1 MGGET
6 ERENMAWYDG
16 LIPGRRQ
23 QLEEKLNPAQ
33 PLISRDEGFNIT
45 SREIPTNY
53 RNAYEQQ
60 EVVNRGVNMIVD
72 DVAEIPI
79 DVGDKIVG
87 LDPIIKNIRKSRV
100 NLLLNIEPNPFQDI
114 NSFKR
119 NLIIDLLIDGNIF
132 VYFDGVHL
140 YQLPADNVEIE
151 THETQYIT
159 KYVYQGQVNYT
170 PSEIIHVKE
179 NSFNSIYRGVP
190 RLKPAWRTMKLLGS
204 MRNFQDNF
212 FKNGA
217 VPGLVLKSPN
227 TLSEKIKER
236 MLAAWRVR
244 YNPNTG
250 GRRPLI
256 LDGGLEID
264 NLNEVNFKDLD
275 FQPSI
280 AANEKIILTALGVPP
295 LLLDS
300 GNNANIR
307 PNLRLYYLETVLPIV
322 RKINYAFE
330 RYFGFDL
337 QEDVSRVPALQPEL
351 RDQAAYYQSLVN
363 TGIITPNEAREA
375 MRMEPLDGLDE
386 VRIPANIA
394 GSSANPSEGGRPSE
408 DDTSEEEDND

>member
-1 MGGET
+1 
-6 ERENMAWYDG
+6 MAWYDG

-33 PLISRDEGFNIT
+33 PFIARDEGFNIT
-45 SREIPTNY
+45 SRETPTNY

-60 EVVNRGVNMIVD
+60 EIVNRGVNMIVD
-72 DVAEIPI
+72 DVAEIPT

-87 LDPIIKNIRKSRV
+87 LDPVIKNIRKSRV

-132 VYFDGVHL
+132 IYFDGVHL
-140 YQLPADNVEIE
+140 YQLPADNMEIE

-256 LDGGLEID
+256 LDGGLEIE
-264 NLNEVNFKDLD
+264 NLTQVSFKDLD

-280 AANEKIILTALGVPP
+280 AANEKIILTALGIPP

-307 PNLRLYYLETVLPIV
+307 PNLRLYYLETILPIV
-322 RKINYAFE
+322 RKVNYAFE

-337 QEDVSRVPALQPEL
+337 KEDVSDVPALQPEL

-363 TGIITPNEAREA
+363 TGIITPNEARDA
-375 MRMEPLDGLDE
+375 MRMEQLEGLDE

-408 DDTSEEEDND
+408 DDTSEEENND

>member
-1 MGGET
+1 
-6 ERENMAWYDG
+6 MAWYDRF
-16 LIPGRRQ
+16 IPGRT
-23 QLEEKLNPAQ
+23 EKLNPAQ
-33 PLISRDEGFNIT
+33 PFIAREEGFNIT
-45 SREIPTNY
+45 TRENPINY

-72 DVAEIPI
+72 DVAEIPV
-79 DVGDKIVG
+79 DVGDKVVG
-87 LDPIIKNIRKSRV
+87 LQPVVKNIRRSRV
-100 NLLLNIEPNPFQDI
+100 NSLLNIEPNPFQDI

-132 VYFDGVHL
+132 VYFDGMHL
-140 YQLPADNVEIE
+140 YQLPAENVEIE
-151 THETQYIT
+151 SHETQYIT
-159 KYVYQGQVNYT
+159 KFIYEGQVDYS
-170 PSEIIHVKE
+170 PSEIIHIKE

-190 RLKPAWRTMKLLGS
+190 RLKPAWRTMQLLGS

-280 AANEKIILTALGVPP
+280 IANERIILQALGIPP

-307 PNLRLYYLETVLPIV
+307 PNHRLYYLETILPII

-330 RYFGFDL
+330 RFFGFDL
-337 QEDVSRVPALQPEL
+337 LEDISNIPALQPEL
-351 RDQAAYYQSLVN
+351 RDKAAYYTTLVN
-363 TGIITPNEAREA
+363 GGIMSPNEARDS
-375 MRMEPLDGLDE
+375 MRMEPVEGHDDLR
-386 VRIPANIA
+386 VPANIA
-394 GSSANPSEGGRPSE
+394 GSAANPSEGGRPSE
-408 DDTSEEEDND
+408 EEQNDTNEENS